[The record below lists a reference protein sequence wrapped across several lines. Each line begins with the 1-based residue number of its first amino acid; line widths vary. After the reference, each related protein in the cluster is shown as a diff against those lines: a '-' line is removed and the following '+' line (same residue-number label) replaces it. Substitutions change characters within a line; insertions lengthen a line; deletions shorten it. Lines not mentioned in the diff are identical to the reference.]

1 MKKITFLMLSLAM
14 AFGSVAYGQK
24 MNAPTQGAESFA
36 KPYNVENN
44 NSKVLSI
51 DTLWGPT
58 ATLACG
64 DSLTYYSIGAG
75 NGYLTGNNKY
85 GDLEKGMLVKNTTS
99 GTVTGVVVGVIK
111 KGTLG
116 TSTCAVNIYSKGA
129 DNLPATLLGTSETK
143 LLSSITTT
151 WNTFTFA
158 TPVAVTG
165 DFFATLVLPTNAGD
179 TLVVLS
185 TKGTCMGPDSSAVE
199 KWFDAA
205 STPTSGYQ
213 YLKSGWGFNG
223 DLCLYTILQSGS
235 ATVTY
240 PVNFS
245 VVGANGTLAAT
256 VDGTP
261 ITTGALVES
270 GKNVV
275 FTAAPA
281 ATYVVK
287 EWKNNSTV
295 VAGNTTN
302 NYTLSN
308 LTAAATVSVEFK
320 LPAGVETFTTE
331 NVKVFAS
338 NNQITVQ
345 NNSNVAIDQV
355 VVYNMMGQ
363 EVATYNVANN
373 GSFTFNANLASANYI
388 VKVLSNNAVNNYK
401 IFVQ

>member
-1 MKKITFLMLSLAM
+1 MKKITFFMLSLAM

-36 KPYNVENN
+36 KPYSVENN
-44 NSKVLSI
+44 NGKVLSI

-64 DSLTYYSIGAG
+64 DSLTYYALAAG
-75 NGYLTGNNKY
+75 DGYLTGNNKY
-85 GDLEKGMLVKNTTS
+85 GDLEKGMLVKNTIN
-99 GTVTGVVVGVIK
+99 GNLTGVIVGLIK

-116 TSTCAVNIYSKGA
+116 TNSIAVNVYSKGA
-129 DNLPATLLGTSETK
+129 DNLPGTLLGTSQPK
-143 LLSSITTT
+143 VLSSITGA

-158 TPVAVTG
+158 TPIAVTG
-165 DFFATLVLPTNAGD
+165 DFFATLTLPTTAGD
-179 TLVVLS
+179 TIILLS

-199 KWFDAA
+199 KWSDNSF
-205 STPTSGYQ
+205 GYM
-213 YLKSGWGFNG
+213 KSSWGFNG
-223 DLCLYTILQSGS
+223 DLAIYSIIESGS
-235 ATVTY
+235 AATTY

-308 LTAAATVSVEFK
+308 LTAATTVTVEFK

-355 VVYNMMGQ
+355 LVYNMMGQ

>member
-1 MKKITFLMLSLAM
+1 MLSFAM

-24 MNAPTQGAESFA
+24 MNATTQGAESFA
-36 KPYNVENN
+36 RPYSVQNN
-44 NSKVLSI
+44 DSKVLST

-64 DSLTYYSIGAG
+64 DSLTYYSIGPG

-85 GDLEKGMLVKNTTS
+85 GDLEKGMLVKNTIN
-99 GTVTGVVVGVIK
+99 GNLTGVIVGVVK

-116 TSTCAVNIYSKGA
+116 TSTCAVNVYSKGA
-129 DNLPATLLGTSETK
+129 DNLPGTLLGTSQTK
-143 LLSSITTT
+143 LLSSITGS

-158 TPVAVTG
+158 TPIAVTG

-179 TLVVLS
+179 TLIVLS

-199 KWFDAA
+199 KWYDGTTTPA
-205 STPTSGYQ
+205 SSGFQ
-213 YLKSGWGFNG
+213 YLKSGWNFNG
-223 DLCLYTILQSGS
+223 DLCVYSIIQSGS
-235 ATVTY
+235 AATTY

-256 VDGTP
+256 VDGAA

-270 GKNVV
+270 GKSVV
-275 FTAAPA
+275 FTATPA
-281 ATYVVK
+281 ATYIVK

-295 VAGNTTN
+295 VAGNTNN
-302 NYTLSN
+302 NYTLTN
-308 LTAAATVSVEFK
+308 LAAAATVSVEFK
-320 LPAGVETFTTE
+320 LPSGVETFTTE

-345 NNSNVAIDQV
+345 NNSTVAIDRV
-355 VVYNMMGQ
+355 VVLNMMGQ
-363 EVATYNVANN
+363 EVANYNVANN
-373 GSFTFNANLASANYI
+373 GSFTFNANFASANYI
-388 VKVLSNNAVNNYK
+388 VKVISNNAVNNYK